1 LQLLESYYTLQA
13 LRKNKEGSKLS
24 WFAAFDLG
32 IVPSDNLFF
41 IVFHA
46 FAQFVFN
53 ICFRV
58 VEFTDA
64 FANAAHE
71 FRDFVTAEQQKNNGE
86 NEKHLRA
93 AEIEY

>member
-1 LQLLESYYTLQA
+1 LNV
-13 LRKNKEGSKLS
+13 NKEGSKLS
-24 WFAAFDLG
+24 RFAAFDLG
-32 IVPSDNLFF
+32 LVPSDNLFF

-53 ICFRV
+53 IRFSV
-58 VEFTDA
+58 VEFTNA

-71 FRDFVTAEQQKNNGE
+71 FRDFVTAEQQKDNGE